1 MKKWT
6 IMLFTVLFLFAAV
19 GCAQEYYT
27 IDQLREQAA
36 EGWHNVYEAYGRKIV
51 ADIDITIPDV
61 EQVPVEKLELA
72 RRESQIDEKE
82 VGLNFVIRPEGNV
95 FCFYTSDFVGPISG
109 KIEKKNEICI

>member
-36 EGWHNVYEAYGRKIV
+36 EGWHNVYEAYGRKII

-61 EQVPVEKLELA
+61 EQVPVEKLEFA
-72 RRESQIDEKE
+72 RRETQVTEKE
-82 VGLNFVIRPEGNV
+82 
-95 FCFYTSDFVGPISG
+95 TG
-109 KIEKKNEICI
+109 KTAGKDSRFSCGCQCGAGQSPGYQGCL